1 MKYLS
6 ELPLKFLNHPENEGC
21 SDEEILEMENYYG
34 FRFPEAYREY
44 LSIMGKHSHYIG
56 AYLQGFAFWNYQ
68 YIKDYSKEI
77 IEHYN
82 KEYGTISQYEERFII
97 IAMSDECFNFMKNGE
112 GDNPPVYSFWAEGP
126 KAEIFQLDESFIS
139 HLQIMINESHPN
151 L

>member
-1 MKYLS
+1 
-6 ELPLKFLNHPENEGC
+6 
-21 SDEEILEMENYYG
+21 MENYYG

-56 AYLQGFAFWNYQ
+56 AYLLGFAFWNYQ

-82 KEYGTISQYEERFII
+82 KEYGTISQYEDSSII
-97 IAMSDECFNFMKNGE
+97 IAMSDECFNFIKNGE
-112 GDNPPVYSFWAEGP
+112 GENPPVYNFDSDGPGSEVVKIYDSFT
-126 KAEIFQLDESFIS
+126 S
-139 HLQIMINESHPN
+139 HLQKMISESNPN